1 MTLAFTNGNNKIL
14 KKFEELFNKIEN
26 TIKSIAN
33 NSDNNDETCIKIKFN
48 SDGDL
53 PFKKTLGLHN
63 MVIVVKSIFH
73 ECNKYYLQVFLYEF
87 LYKT

>member
-1 MTLAFTNGNNKIL
+1 MTLAFTNESNKIL

-26 TIKSIAN
+26 TIKSITN

-53 PFKKTLGLHN
+53 PLKKMLGLHN
-63 MVIVVKSIFH
+63 MVIVVRSVFH

>member
-1 MTLAFTNGNNKIL
+1 MTLAFTNESNKIL

-26 TIKSIAN
+26 TIKSITS

-48 SDGDL
+48 TDGDL
-53 PFKKTLGLHN
+53 PLKKTLGLHN
-63 MVIVVKSIFH
+63 MVIVVRSIFH